1 MAARAAQRR
10 GYHLTQPDSHPTMST
25 LKELQELIHEK
36 YGIEPASL
44 DPHASMRERGLDSL
58 ALVEFVFEIEDR
70 FGISVP
76 DDDPSI
82 DTLAQLAAVV
92 DKVRA
97 QQAA

>member
-1 MAARAAQRR
+1 
-10 GYHLTQPDSHPTMST
+10 MSS
-25 LKELQELIHEK
+25 LKELQDLIHEK

-44 DPHASMRERGLDSL
+44 DPNASMRERGIDSL

-76 DDDPSI
+76 DDDPNI
-82 DTLAQLAAVV
+82 DTLAQLAALV